1 MCAEQAV
8 QRHPMREFASA
19 YTPTPVER
27 RWYSAWLDAELFR
40 ARPFSGRP
48 PYSILMPP
56 PNVTGMLHFG
66 HVLNITL
73 QDIYIRWHRMLGYE
87 VCWFPG
93 IDHAGI
99 ATQVKVEQQLAAE
112 GLSRQA
118 LGRDAFLQRVW
129 QWKERYGGIILE
141 QMRALGISC
150 DWSRTLFTMD
160 ESASNAV
167 REVFIRLYDE
177 GLIYRGKRIINWS
190 PALQSALSD
199 EEVVYRPVTER
210 LYVLRYELEDG
221 SGFLPVATVR
231 PETIFADVAVA
242 VHPED
247 ERYRH
252 LLGRR
257 VRVPLTERWVPIIA
271 DTAVDPEFGTGVL
284 KVTPAHDAQDF
295 EIGQR
300 HGLPILVCLTP
311 EGRLNELAGEF
322 AGLERFHAR
331 RVVVERLRELGLLES
346 EQEYTHN
353 VGFSE
358 RSGEPVEPYISDQ
371 WFVRMKPLAEPAL
384 EAVLDGRIRFHPEHW
399 VKTYEHWMRNVR
411 DWCISRQLWWGHR
424 IPVYYAPDG
433 RYTAAR
439 SEAEARQRLGL
450 PEDVPL
456 EQDPDV
462 LDTWFSSWLWP
473 LTTMR
478 WLADGVT
485 EDTPELRF
493 FLPTNLLVTAPEI
506 IFFWVARMIMA
517 TLKFRGTIPFR
528 DVYFTSVIRDER
540 GRKLSKSL
548 GNSPDPLPII
558 ERYGADAVRFT
569 MIYLSPLGQ
578 DVRLRIEERT
588 QDIPSM
594 EIGRNFANK
603 LWNAGRLLWLKSRQ
617 HGCAEQPPAETE
629 LELPERWIRSRF
641 AATVEATTDALR
653 SYRVTDYAKLLYDF
667 VWSDFCDWYL
677 ESFKLSLAR
686 ADVQRQQQL
695 CCFAL
700 QLYDGILRLLH
711 PVMPFI
717 TEELWHLL
725 WERPE
730 TEFLTTAAA
739 AEAPPSWRM
748 PQAEE
753 QFALVQA
760 LVEEIRRLRSLVGL
774 PPQQRAQVWLRCPE
788 PALQSLLEEYR
799 WLIDALGG
807 CESQLVRDHQQPVRA
822 LSGVVRGI
830 EVLLH
835 VAQELDLS
843 AELQRLEQEIARLE
857 RLLQGTRA
865 KLSNENFLRNAPA
878 EVVERERQKEHNFQQ
893 SLDALRQ
900 RLSAL
905 RQLTDREPDHA

>member
-1 MCAEQAV
+1 MD
-8 QRHPMREFASA
+8 RRDFPAS
-19 YTPTPVER
+19 YTPTEAEK
-27 RWYSAWLDAELFR
+27 RWYTEWLRFDLFR
-40 ARPFSGRP
+40 AHPESGRP

-112 GLSRQA
+112 GLSRHQ
-118 LGRDAFLQRVW
+118 LGRERFLERVW

-190 PALQSALSD
+190 PRLQSALSD
-199 EEVVYRPVTER
+199 EEVVYRPVTEE
-210 LYVLRYELEDG
+210 LFVVRYQLEEG
-221 SGFLPVATVR
+221 GFLPIATVR
-231 PETIFADVAVA
+231 PETMFADVAVA

-247 ERYRH
+247 ERYRRFI
-252 LLGRR
+252 GAR
-257 VRVPLTERWVPIIA
+257 VRVPLAERLVPVIA
-271 DTAVDPEFGTGVL
+271 DDAVDPTFGTGVL
-284 KVTPAHDAQDF
+284 KVTPAHDPLDF

-300 HGLPILVCLTP
+300 HGLPLLVCLTP

-322 AGLERFHAR
+322 AGLERFEAR
-331 RVVVERLRELGLLES
+331 RRVAQRLQELGLLERR
-346 EQEYTHN
+346 EPYTHN

-358 RSGEPVEPYISDQ
+358 RSGEPVEPYVSDQ

-384 EAVLDGRIRFHPEHW
+384 QAVLDGRIRFYPEHW
-399 VKTYEHWMRNVR
+399 VKTYEHWMQNIR

-439 SEAEARQRLGL
+439 SPEEARKRLGL
-450 PEDVPL
+450 DPTVPV

-485 EDTPELRF
+485 EETPELRV

-506 IFFWVARMIMA
+506 LFFWVARMIMA

-528 DVYFTSVIRDER
+528 DVYFTSVIRDGY

-558 ERYGADAVRFT
+558 AKYGADAVRFT

-578 DVRLRIEERT
+578 DVRMHIDERT

-603 LWNAGRLLWLKSRQ
+603 LWNAGRFLWLKQRQ
-617 HGCAEQPPAETE
+617 YGEADRAPAEEE
-629 LELPERWIRSRF
+629 LSLPERWIRSRF
-641 AATVEATTDALR
+641 AATVRAAETALR
-653 SYRVTDYAKLLYDF
+653 TYHVNDYARILHSF
-667 VWSDFCDWYL
+667 VWSEFCDWYL
-677 ESFKLSLAR
+677 EALKVLLQRSSTEEAAR
-686 ADVQRQQQL
+686 R
-695 CCFAL
+695 CRFAL
-700 QLYDGILRLLH
+700 ELYDGVLRLLH

-725 WERPE
+725 WQRTEG
-730 TEFLTTAAA
+730 EFLCTSAAA
-739 AEAPPSWRM
+739 SAPAQWRQ
-748 PQAEE
+748 PEAEE
-753 QFALVQA
+753 AFATLQGII
-760 LVEEIRRLRSLVGL
+760 EEARRLRALLGL
-774 PPQQRAQVWLRCPE
+774 PPQERPHLLLRPSE
-788 PALQSLLEEYR
+788 ESIRQLLLSHTWLLE
-799 WLIDALGG
+799 ALTP
-807 CESQLVRDHQQPVRA
+807 CRLQLLADHAPPARS
-822 LSGVVRGI
+822 LTGVFRGT
-830 EVLLH
+830 
-835 VAQELDLS
+835 ELFLPLS
-843 AELQRLEQEIARLE
+843 AEYDVTAEIERLQREIARLE
-857 RLLQGTRA
+857 KLLQETQA
-865 KLSNENFLRNAPA
+865 KLHNAAFLQRAPK
-878 EVVERERQKEHNFQQ
+878 EVVEREREKEQSFQT
-893 SLDALRQ
+893 SLATLRE
-900 RLSAL
+900 RLAVLNTLVTGGSNA
-905 RQLTDREPDHA
+905 

>member
-1 MCAEQAV
+1 MSG
-8 QRHPMREFASA
+8 REFPAA
-19 YTPTPVER
+19 YTPGAVEQ
-27 RWYSAWLDAELFR
+27 RWYSEWLRHDLFR
-40 ARPFSGRP
+40 ANPESGRP

-112 GLSRQA
+112 GLTRHQ
-118 LGRDAFLQRVW
+118 LGRERFLQRVW
-129 QWKERYGGIILE
+129 EWKERYGGIILE

-190 PALQSALSD
+190 PQLQSALSD
-199 EEVVYRPVTER
+199 EEVVYRPVTEE
-210 LYVLRYELEDG
+210 LLVVRYTLEDG
-221 SGFLPVATVR
+221 PGFIPVATVR

-247 ERYRH
+247 ERYRAYV
-252 LLGRR
+252 GRR
-257 VRVPLTERWVPIIA
+257 VRVPLTERYVPVIV
-271 DTAVDPEFGTGVL
+271 DEAVDPTFGTGAL
-284 KVTPAHDAQDF
+284 KVTPAHDPLDF

-300 HGLPILVCLTP
+300 HGLPLLVCLTP

-322 AGLERFHAR
+322 AGLERFEAR
-331 RVVVERLRELGLLES
+331 RRVTERLRELGLLERS
-346 EQEYTHN
+346 EPYTHN

-371 WFVRMKPLAEPAL
+371 WFVRMQPLAEPAL
-384 EAVLDGRIRFHPEHW
+384 QAVLDGRIRFHPEHW
-399 VKTYEHWMRNVR
+399 VKTYEHWMRTIR

-439 SEAEARQRLGL
+439 SPEEARQRLGL
-450 PEDVPL
+450 DPDVPV

-478 WLADGVT
+478 WLADGKT
-485 EDTPELRF
+485 EETPDLKV

-528 DVYFTSVIRDER
+528 DVYFTSVIRDSY

-558 ERYGADAVRFT
+558 AKYGADAVRFT

-578 DVRLRIEERT
+578 DVRMRIDERT

-603 LWNAGRLLWLKSRQ
+603 LWNAGRFLWLKQQQYGNES
-617 HGCAEQPPAETE
+617 AEPLAEEE
-629 LELPERWIRSRF
+629 LTLPERWIRSRF
-641 AATVEATTDALR
+641 AATVQSTESALR
-653 SYRVTDYAKLLYDF
+653 AYHVNDYARLLYDF

-677 ESFKLSLAR
+677 EALKVLLAR
-686 ADVQRQQQL
+686 AATPQEAARR
-695 CCFAL
+695 CRFGIE
-700 QLYDGILRLLH
+700 LYDGILRLLH

-717 TEELWHLL
+717 TEELWHTL
-725 WERPE
+725 WERRDG
-730 TEFLTTAAA
+730 EFLCTAAA
-739 AEAPPSWRM
+739 ASAPAAWRS
-748 PQAEE
+748 PQDEHA
-753 QFALVQA
+753 FALLQA
-760 LVEEIRRLRSLVGL
+760 LVEEARRLRACVGL
-774 PPQQRAQVWLRCPE
+774 SPHERLPLLVRPAE
-788 PALQSLLEEYR
+788 PSVRQLVESYS
-799 WLIDALGG
+799 WLIDALVP
-807 CESQLVRDHQQPVRA
+807 CHTAILDSASPPARSLT
-822 LSGVVRGI
+822 GVVRGTELFLPLGEDFNVAAEVERI
-830 EVLLH
+830 E
-835 VAQELDLS
+835 
-843 AELQRLEQEIARLE
+843 REIQRLE
-857 RLLQGTRA
+857 RLLAETEA
-865 KLSNENFLRNAPA
+865 KLRNEAFLQRAPQQ
-878 EVVERERQKEHNFQQ
+878 VVEREREKEQSFRQ
-893 SLDALRQ
+893 SLAALSE
-900 RLSAL
+900 RLRLLVSL
-905 RQLTDREPDHA
+905 SREP

>member
-1 MCAEQAV
+1 
-8 QRHPMREFASA
+8 
-19 YTPTPVER
+19 
-27 RWYSAWLDAELFR
+27 
-40 ARPFSGRP
+40 
-48 PYSILMPP
+48 
-56 PNVTGMLHFG
+56 MLHFG

-257 VRVPLTERWVPIIA
+257 VRVPLTERWVPVIA

-617 HGCAEQPPAETE
+617 HG
-629 LELPERWIRSRF
+629 
-641 AATVEATTDALR
+641 
-653 SYRVTDYAKLLYDF
+653 
-667 VWSDFCDWYL
+667 
-677 ESFKLSLAR
+677 LSL
-686 ADVQRQQQL
+686 
-695 CCFAL
+695 
-700 QLYDGILRLLH
+700 IH
-711 PVMPFI
+711 I
-717 TEELWHLL
+717 
-725 WERPE
+725 
-730 TEFLTTAAA
+730 
-739 AEAPPSWRM
+739 
-748 PQAEE
+748 
-753 QFALVQA
+753 
-760 LVEEIRRLRSLVGL
+760 
-774 PPQQRAQVWLRCPE
+774 
-788 PALQSLLEEYR
+788 
-799 WLIDALGG
+799 
-807 CESQLVRDHQQPVRA
+807 
-822 LSGVVRGI
+822 
-830 EVLLH
+830 
-835 VAQELDLS
+835 
-843 AELQRLEQEIARLE
+843 
-857 RLLQGTRA
+857 
-865 KLSNENFLRNAPA
+865 
-878 EVVERERQKEHNFQQ
+878 
-893 SLDALRQ
+893 
-900 RLSAL
+900 
-905 RQLTDREPDHA
+905 

>member
-1 MCAEQAV
+1 MSGE
-8 QRHPMREFASA
+8 RFPTA
-19 YTPTPVER
+19 YTPNQAER
-27 RWYSAWLDAELFR
+27 RWYAEWLRYDLFR
-40 ARPFSGRP
+40 ADPNSGRP

-93 IDHAGI
+93 LDHAGI

-112 GLSRQA
+112 GLTRQQ
-118 LGRDAFLQRVW
+118 LGRERFVERVW

-190 PALQSALSD
+190 PRLQSALSD
-199 EEVVYRPVTER
+199 EEVVYRSVTEE
-210 LYVLRYELEDG
+210 LLVLRYELEDG
-221 SGFLPVATVR
+221 SGHIPVATVR

-242 VHPED
+242 IHPED
-247 ERYRH
+247 ERYKTYV
-252 LLGRR
+252 GRR
-257 VRVPLTERWVPIIA
+257 VRVPLTDRFVPVIE
-271 DTAVDPEFGTGVL
+271 DEAVDPTFGTGAL
-284 KVTPAHDAQDF
+284 KVTPAHDPLDF

-300 HGLPILVCLTP
+300 HGLPLLVCLTP
-311 EGRLNELAGEF
+311 EGVLNELAGPF
-322 AGLERFHAR
+322 AGLERFEAR
-331 RVVVERLRELGLLES
+331 RRVTERLRELGLLERS
-346 EQEYTHN
+346 EPYTHN

-384 EAVLDGRIRFHPEHW
+384 QAVLDGRIRFHPEHW

-424 IPVYYAPDG
+424 IPVYYTPDG

-439 SEAEARQRLGL
+439 SPEEARQRLGL
-450 PEDVPL
+450 SPDVPL

-478 WLADGVT
+478 WLADGKT
-485 EDTPELRF
+485 EETTDLKV

-528 DVYFTSVIRDER
+528 DVYFTSVIRDSY

-558 ERYGADAVRFT
+558 AKYGADAVRFT
-569 MIYLSPLGQ
+569 MIYLAPLGQ
-578 DVRLRIEERT
+578 DVRMKIDERA

-603 LWNAGRLLWLKSRQ
+603 LWNAGRFLWLKCQQYGLSD
-617 HGCAEQPPAETE
+617 AALLESE
-629 LELPERWIRSRF
+629 LALPERWIRSRF
-641 AATVEATTDALR
+641 AATLQATESALR
-653 SYRVTDYAKLLYDF
+653 EYRVHEYARLLYDF
-667 VWSDFCDWYL
+667 VWSDFCDWYIEAL
-677 ESFKLSLAR
+677 KVLL
-686 ADVQRQQQL
+686 QRSTPQEAA
-695 CCFAL
+695 CRCRFAL
-700 QLYDGILRLLH
+700 DLYEGILRLLH
-711 PVMPFI
+711 PVTPFV

-725 WERPE
+725 WERRE
-730 TEFLTTAAA
+730 GEFLCTAAA
-739 AEAPPSWRM
+739 ASAPREWYSAETEEAFS
-748 PQAEE
+748 
-753 QFALVQA
+753 LLQA
-760 LVEEIRRLRSLVGL
+760 LVEEARRLRAILGL
-774 PPQQRAQVWLRCPE
+774 PPQERPPLFIRPADDGTSAIVREHLWLLDALVPCQAQV
-788 PALQSLLEEYR
+788 
-799 WLIDALGG
+799 GT
-807 CESQLVRDHQQPVRA
+807 DHSTLDKA

-830 EVLLH
+830 ELLLPIS
-835 VAQELDLS
+835 ADYDLS
-843 AELQRLEQEIARLE
+843 AELERLHREIARLE
-857 RLLQGTRA
+857 RLLEENRA
-865 KLSNENFLRNAPA
+865 KLHNEAFLQRAPQH
-878 EVVERERQKEHNFQQ
+878 VIEREREKEQSFLQ
-893 SLDALRQ
+893 SLSRLRERLQLLESLTSGGRDA
-900 RLSAL
+900 
-905 RQLTDREPDHA
+905 